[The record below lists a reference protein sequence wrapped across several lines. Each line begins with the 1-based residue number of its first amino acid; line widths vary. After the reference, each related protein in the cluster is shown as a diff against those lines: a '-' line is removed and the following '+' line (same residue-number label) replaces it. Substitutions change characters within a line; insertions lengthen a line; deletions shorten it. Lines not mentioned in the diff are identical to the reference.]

1 MLGDSA
7 VDRSISGVEKMSK
20 IPERVKKMALDRDFQ
35 PSVRIGKTGVTESI
49 VQEIKDQLAKRKIV
63 KIKIEKKK
71 IFLFYT
77 RNIYIIVRYV

>member
-20 IPERVKKMALDRDFQ
+20 IPERVKKMALERDFQ

-63 KIKIEKKK
+63 KIKI
-71 IFLFYT
+71 
-77 RNIYIIVRYV
+77 N